1 MKTPPPAE
9 TPERAA
15 GTIPD
20 RVLEEPGLKMFL
32 FFSQLMGKHV
42 LSAEGRRIG
51 KLFDLKVKLGPLFPK
66 MTSLVVRRKGPKK
79 RFLEVGWA
87 AIDSLNMNKISLV
100 AGAESG
106 FRPPTVGSDELLLR
120 DELLDKQV
128 VDTSGAKIERVN
140 DIHLLIHHRDLHI
153 VHVDFGVRG
162 IVRRLGLLKPLD
174 AFSHFFFSYRL
185 PDKLISWKFVQPL
198 GSGAPKDALKL
209 NVTMS
214 GLRELHPSELADIL
228 EELDRDSR
236 ARLFQS
242 LDVETAADTLEEM
255 EDARLQVAL
264 LESAP
269 QEHAADILEEMAPDE
284 ATDLLADLP
293 NDQRRRFI
301 GKMDKPSREAVE
313 ELLKFREGTAGSIM
327 TKDYLSLTKE
337 TTVGQAIE
345 AFRQTTCPLESIAYI
360 YVHEQDG
367 RLAGVCTLRH
377 LIIMDKSTPL
387 GELMNTRLITVD
399 PQEKVGVVTGIFKK
413 YKFLALPVADEN
425 GILRGIITLKDIL
438 QEELDE

>member
-1 MKTPPPAE
+1 MKNTPPLD
-9 TPERAA
+9 TPDRT
-15 GTIPD
+15 GTAIPD
-20 RVLEEPGLKMFL
+20 KVLEEPGLKMFL
-32 FFSQLMGKHV
+32 YFSQLIGKQV
-42 LSAEGRRIG
+42 LSAESRRVG
-51 KLFDLKVKLGPLFPK
+51 KLIDLKVKLGPLFPK
-66 MTSLVVRRKGPKK
+66 MTSLVVRPKRAKK
-79 RFLEVGWA
+79 RLLEIGWS
-87 AIDSLNMNKISLV
+87 AIDSLNMNKITLV

-106 FRPPTVGSDELLLR
+106 FQPLAVGLDELLLR

-140 DIHLLIHHRDLHI
+140 DGHLIIHHRDLHI

-162 IVRRLGLLKPLD
+162 IVRRLGVLK
-174 AFSHFFFSYRL
+174 AFDSFTNFFFSYRL
-185 PDKLISWKFVQPL
+185 PDKLISWKFVQPV

-214 GLRELHPSELADIL
+214 RLGELHPSELADIL

-255 EDARLQVAL
+255 EDARVQVAL

-293 NDQRRRFI
+293 KDQQRRFI

-313 ELLKFREGTAGSIM
+313 ELLKFKEGTAGSIM
-327 TKDYLSLTKE
+327 TKDYLA
-337 TTVGQAIE
+337 VPG
-345 AFRQTTCPLESIAYI
+345 
-360 YVHEQDG
+360 D
-367 RLAGVCTLRH
+367 
-377 LIIMDKSTPL
+377 STI
-387 GELMNTRLITVD
+387 G
-399 PQEKVGVVTGIFKK
+399 
-413 YKFLALPVADEN
+413 
-425 GILRGIITLKDIL
+425 
-438 QEELDE
+438 

>member
-1 MKTPPPAE
+1 ME
-9 TPERAA
+9 TPDRTM

-20 RVLEEPGLKMFL
+20 KVLEEPGLKMFL
-32 FFSQLMGKHV
+32 FFSQLVGKHV
-42 LSAEGRRIG
+42 LSAEGRNIG

-66 MTSLVVRRKGPKK
+66 MASLVVRRKGSKK
-79 RFLEVGWA
+79 RFLEIGWS
-87 AIDSLNMNKISLV
+87 AIDCLNMNKITLV
-100 AGAESG
+100 AGAENG
-106 FRPPTVGSDELLLR
+106 FKPPTAGPDELLLR

-162 IVRRLGLLKPLD
+162 IVRRLGWLKALD
-174 AFSHFFFSYRL
+174 AFTNFFFSYRL

-198 GSGAPKDALKL
+198 GSGAPKGALKL
-209 NVTMS
+209 NVTMI
-214 GLRELHPSELADIL
+214 GLHELHPSELADIL

-255 EDARLQVAL
+255 GDARLQAAL

-269 QEHAADILEEMAPDE
+269 QDQAADILEEMAPDE

-293 NDQRRRFI
+293 KDQRRRFI
-301 GKMDKPSREAVE
+301 GKMDKPSREAIE
-313 ELLKFREGTAGSIM
+313 ELLKFKEGTAGSIM
-327 TKDYLSLTKE
+327 TKDYLAVSTE

-360 YVHEQDG
+360 YVNDPSG

-377 LIIMDKSTPL
+377 LIIMDKTTFL
-387 GELMNTRLITVD
+387 GDIMNSRLVTVD
-399 PQEKVGVVTGIFKK
+399 PQEKIGAVTGIFKK
-413 YKFLALPVADEN
+413 YKFLALPVADED
-425 GILRGIITLKDIL
+425 GILRGIITLKDIM